1 MKAYRHN
8 IPQSLHLEMKMTQ
21 YDKIDGQQ
29 QPLQYGCN
37 PETMNSINTQ
47 MGSWPRKWVKI
58 IMVNNHPLQQQHGQ
72 QIEYC

>member
-47 MGSWPRKWVKI
+47 MGS
-58 IMVNNHPLQQQHGQ
+58 
-72 QIEYC
+72 